1 MQQKVLSI
9 LKNDEKNVILMQL
22 EQLIKKNS
30 ESIANFT
37 PYVPET
43 EFKDPQ
49 YTDTYDF
56 YNDNEKIMQRRFMYI
71 PETVLEQKEF

>member
-1 MQQKVLSI
+1 MIGKNSEVQQKVLSI

-37 PYVPET
+37 PYVPESQ
-43 EFKDPQ
+43 FNDPQ

-56 YNDNEKIMQRRFMYI
+56 YNDNEKIMERRFMYI
-71 PETVLEQKEF
+71 P